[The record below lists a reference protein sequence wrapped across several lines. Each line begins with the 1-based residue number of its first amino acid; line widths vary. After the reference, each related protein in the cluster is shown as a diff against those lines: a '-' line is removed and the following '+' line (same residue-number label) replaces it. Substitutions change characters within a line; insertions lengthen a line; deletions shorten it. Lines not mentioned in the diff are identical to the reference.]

1 MKKSIRIY
9 LKGAFQKMFFKSY
22 IKENA
27 EKIGVN
33 GFMRFLEDGRVELFL
48 EGNLNEVNKMIETIK
63 KNPKHSNIRNIQEK
77 KESFQGF
84 RGFKTLQI

>member
-48 EGNLNEVNKMIETIK
+48 EGNLEEVNKMVETIK
-63 KNPKHSNIRNIQEK
+63 KNPKHSNIRNIEEK